1 MGFEF
6 FLTAIS
12 FGIALSMDAFSVSI
26 ANGLKYPNMKIG
38 KMCAVSGTFA
48 FYQALMPMLGWLLIQ
63 FLLDIFTGL
72 SVAIPYIA
80 LALLS
85 YIGGK
90 MIYEGIRGSE
100 EEIDTSLT
108 FGALMV
114 QGIATSIDALST
126 GLDMTSYDLKEAL
139 ISSVIIA
146 LVTFIICTVGI
157 FAGKKLGARLAK
169 KAGILGGAILIIIG
183 LKIFISGVF
192 L

>member
-6 FLTAIS
+6 FLTAVS

-63 FLLDIFTGL
+63 FLLEIFTGL

-80 LALLS
+80 LVLLV

-90 MIYEGIRGSE
+90 MIYEGIRGGQE
-100 EEIDTSLT
+100 DIDTSLT
-108 FGALMV
+108 FSALMI

-126 GLDMTSYDLKEAL
+126 GLDMTSYSLTEAL
-139 ISSVIIA
+139 ISSIIIA

-157 FAGKKLGARLAK
+157 FAGKKLGTRLAQ
-169 KAGILGGAILIIIG
+169 KAGILGGTILIIIG

-192 L
+192 F